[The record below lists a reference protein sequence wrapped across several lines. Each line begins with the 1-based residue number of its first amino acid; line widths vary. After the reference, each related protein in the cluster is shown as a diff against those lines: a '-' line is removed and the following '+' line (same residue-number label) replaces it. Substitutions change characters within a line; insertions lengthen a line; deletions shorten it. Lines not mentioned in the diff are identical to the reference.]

1 MDTNPMK
8 PITRKNIG
16 KNWEKGSKDKY
27 EPHIGKK
34 QKRKAHLVRERA
46 ERESGEK
53 RNANKDITPR
63 SGQER

>member
-34 QKRKAHLVRERA
+34 QRKKA
-46 ERESGEK
+46 EK